1 MSIKNIVKKLYPF
14 DYSIAGK
21 GNDLAIKKFKTFL
34 PFKVYS
40 FETGKSINGWK
51 IPHSWIL
58 KKGII
63 KDGLKT
69 IYDAKDKKFGVPVQ
83 SKSFSGIVN
92 LKELK
97 EHLFTSKIDNSATP
111 YNWSGLYRS
120 KKPSWGFCMSLNDL
134 KKLKNKNYKV
144 DIKTEIKKSKMKVL
158 EYTLKG
164 KNKETIIINAHNC
177 HPFQANDDISGCAVA
192 IKLFQELKKIKNRK
206 FTYTLLIA
214 PELYGPIFWLKRI
227 KKNNLKNLKYSILLK
242 SVGNN
247 NKIKLQ
253 HSVQKNS
260 EIDNIALRALKKSKE
275 KFLSGDFRT
284 IYGNDEIVFDSPGYN
299 ISTITLTRSPFPQ
312 YHTDLDTP
320 KVVSQTKLSNTLKIL
335 RLIIDDFEN
344 KIRFKN
350 NYKGVIALSNKK
362 YQLYL
367 NAESPGI
374 DKKKFTNKQKNWN
387 LLMNNLPSFLE
398 KKISIN
404 QIADHHNLP
413 YKQVL
418 SYCLKWE
425 NKKLIKKY

>member
-1 MSIKNIVKKLYPF
+1 MSIKNIVRKLYPF
-14 DYSIAGK
+14 DYSIAGE
-21 GNDLAIKKFKTFL
+21 GNNLAIKKFKTFL
-34 PFKVYS
+34 PFKVHS

-58 KKGII
+58 KKGVI
-63 KDGLKT
+63 KDGSKI
-69 IYDAKDKKFGVPVQ
+69 IYDAKKKKFGVPVQ

-92 LKELK
+92 FRELK
-97 EHLFTSKIDNSATP
+97 EHLFTSQIDNKAIP

-134 KKLKNKNYKV
+134 KKLKNKNYKI
-144 DIKTEIKKSKMKVL
+144 DIRTEIKKSKMKVL

-192 IKLFQELKKIKNRK
+192 IKLFQELKKIKKRK

-214 PELYGPIFWLKRI
+214 PELYGPIFWLKKI
-227 KKNNLKNLKYSILLK
+227 KKNNLKYLTYSILLK

-260 EIDNIALRALKKSKE
+260 EIDNVALRALKRSKE

-299 ISTITLTRSPFPQ
+299 ISSITLTRSPFPQ

-320 KVVSQTKLSNTLKIL
+320 KIVSQKKLSNTLKIL
-335 RLIIDDFEN
+335 NLIIDDFEN

-350 NYKGVIALSNKK
+350 NFKGVIALSNKK
-362 YQLYL
+362 YKLYL

-398 KKISIN
+398 KKISLN
-404 QIADHHNLP
+404 QMADHHKLP